1 MRKVRKI
8 EPSAKLVKPKLRV
21 AAYARVS
28 TDNDE
33 QLISLEAQKT
43 HYESIIKSNPDWE
56 FAGIYFDEG
65 ITGTKKKI
73 ALNFYD

>member
-33 QLISLEAQKT
+33 QLISLEAQKLT
-43 HYESIIKSNPDWE
+43 MNPLLSQIQIGSLPEYTLTKVSQVQKRKS
-56 FAGIYFDEG
+56 
-65 ITGTKKKI
+65 
-73 ALNFYD
+73 L